1 MFRNLCGLSS
11 RLTSSLDSPSLEEH
25 KTVLIAL
32 LDTLSGDDGV
42 SPFELHASG
51 LVQALLLSLFSCLA
65 LYSVSLALLL
75 SLRSCLALC
84 VLALAHAFAK
94 YDSILAIMSLCCVRV
109 CVVMSLF
116 VCCSLC
122 LILSLLYESC
132 LGSSV

>member
-42 SPFELHASG
+42 SPFELHTSG
-51 LVQALLLSLFSCLA
+51 LVQALLLSLFLSCSFFCLFGFALVSIFSCLA
-65 LYSVSLALLL
+65 LS
-75 SLRSCLALC
+75 

-94 YDSILAIMSLCCVRV
+94 YDSILAIMLLHCVRV

-116 VCCSLC
+116 V
-122 LILSLLYESC
+122 
-132 LGSSV
+132 